1 MPGVHRRI
9 APEDVVDP
17 DEEQEQI
24 FETVMVFYDEHLNG
38 MGTSVSRKDQ

>member
-17 DEEQEQI
+17 DEAQDQI
-24 FETVMVFYDEHLNG
+24 FETVMVFYDKDLNG
-38 MGTSVSRKDQ
+38 MGTSVNRRDQ